1 MAKLKNAIK
10 NNQVSNKAKELQQ
23 KMKQQVEDCEYADA
37 MDTMAELVPLKA
49 VNEEI
54 MYLGAYC
61 YMMTDDNERAVKWI
75 NNVLSINPSN
85 VKARILLARV
95 CTMEDRTED
104 ALAIYDFVLENAFD
118 KLSEDDKQEL
128 NDLLDYYRY
137 AESDM
142 IKEDYPSIA
151 KFLGFEEEIKEEPKD
166 EAVERARSAVARLR
180 ELLNSKKQAEAEAE
194 VCQTMPEPEVQ
205 TCTEEAVAEDNEES
219 DGAAL
224 DVEAISQQIMNS
236 PVSMKEKIKLF
247 NTFAAGCYT
256 NGDYQSAFDLL
267 SGALVLDSSDP
278 FVLKNI
284 AYVCAAAGEVEQ
296 AMEFV
301 SKLPMVD
308 FATLNALKK

>member
-10 NNQVSNKAKELQQ
+10 SNQISNKAKELQQ
-23 KMKQQVEDCEYADA
+23 KMKQQVEDCEYVDA

-49 VNEEI
+49 INEEI

-75 NNVLSINPSN
+75 NNVLSIDPSN
-85 VKARILLARV
+85 IKARILLARI

-104 ALAIYDFVLENAFD
+104 ALTIYDFILENAQD
-118 KLSEDDKQEL
+118 KLSEEDRQEL
-128 NDLLDYYRY
+128 DDLLDYYRY
-137 AESDM
+137 AETDI

-151 KFLGFEEEIKEEPKD
+151 KFLGLAEEVKEEPQD
-166 EAVERARSAVARLR
+166 EAAERARSAVARLR
-180 ELLNSKKQAEAEAE
+180 ELLNNKKQAEAEAE
-194 VCQTMPEPEVQ
+194 ACQTMPAEEVQ
-205 TCTEEAVAEDNEES
+205 TCIEDTEVEEAEE
-219 DGAAL
+219 AAF
-224 DVEAISQQIMNS
+224 DVETISQQIMNS

-308 FATLNALKK
+308 FGTLNALKK

>member
-10 NNQVSNKAKELQQ
+10 SNQISNKAKELQQ
-23 KMKQQVEDCEYADA
+23 KMKQQVEDCEYVDA

-49 VNEEI
+49 INEEI

-75 NNVLSINPSN
+75 NNVLSIDPSN
-85 VKARILLARV
+85 IKARILLARI

-104 ALAIYDFVLENAFD
+104 ALTIYDFILENAQD
-118 KLSEDDKQEL
+118 KLSEEDRQEL
-128 NDLLDYYRY
+128 DDLLDYYRY
-137 AESDM
+137 AEID
-142 IKEDYPSIA
+142 IINEDYPSIA
-151 KFLGFEEEIKEEPKD
+151 RFLGLAEEVKEEPQD
-166 EAVERARSAVARLR
+166 EAAERARSAVARLR
-180 ELLNSKKQAEAEAE
+180 ELLNNKKQAEAEAE
-194 VCQTMPEPEVQ
+194 ACQTMPAEEVQ
-205 TCTEEAVAEDNEES
+205 TCIEDTEVEEAEE
-219 DGAAL
+219 AAF
-224 DVEAISQQIMNS
+224 DVETISQQIMNS

-308 FATLNALKK
+308 FGTLSALKK